1 MLCLKNQLV
10 AIGLILNESPG
21 RQAPAPQHGAR
32 SGAASPQAGLGAPL
46 PVSPRCSGKHEKPHF
61 ARTSSLKLFL
71 ATWGLKSAGTVKA
84 IYLPDNV
91 LHMTSIYHCDKKKG
105 GGKVKQLVKEEDAS
119 LCAGV
124 HKLPLGSERGEYPS
138 NPPTAPTS
146 PEGQPEDAKP
156 HT

>member
-91 LHMTSIYHCDKKKG
+91 LCMTSIYHGDKKKG
-105 GGKVKQLVKEEDAS
+105 GGKVRQVVKEEDAS

-138 NPPTAPTS
+138 NSPTAPTS
-146 PEGQPEDAKP
+146 PERQPEDAKP